1 MDTPESVSRIYSF
14 VRSRQL
20 EGTFPGSNMT
30 GVWVV
35 TAARILKGWGAPPED
50 AWPYDTSAWPP
61 TEPEGIDKLAKTFRL
76 FAYGRART
84 VDECRYLLAKEIM
97 INAAFEIDE
106 SWQTSPSGIIED
118 PGLREPNATHHVR
131 LVGYHDDRQQFIFAN
146 SWGTSW
152 GDKGYGYLPYSYM
165 TERLLEAWY
174 NDNDHPVTPRSAAEG
189 VVVRTHGVIDP
200 FERLRHTVEV
210 EDRTRDET
218 LAWAFALET
227 PEGIEVEELFVRPA
241 YRSRGH
247 GRELAREIRSVAEAR
262 QLRVTCWIP
271 HVDWA
276 RPLSPAQVA
285 IFGRLRVAVKPSTEL
300 WASGM
305 AIDES

>member
-1 MDTPESVSRIYSF
+1 MVTRERLSRTYSF

-30 GVWVV
+30 GVWEV
-35 TAARILKGWGAPPED
+35 TAARILKGWGAPTED
-50 AWPYDTSAWPP
+50 AWPYDAATWPP
-61 TEPEGIDKLAKTFRL
+61 TEPEGIDELAKAFRI

-84 VDECRYLLAKEIM
+84 VDECRYLLAKETM
-97 INAAFEIDE
+97 INAAFEIDA
-106 SWQTSPSGIIED
+106 SWQTSQTGIIED
-118 PGLREPNATHHVR
+118 PVLHEPNATHHVT

-174 NDNDHPVTPRSAAEG
+174 YDNDRPAAPRSAAEG
-189 VVVRTHGVIDP
+189 VMVRTHGVIDP
-200 FERLRHTVEV
+200 FEQLRHMVEV

-227 PEGIEVEELFVRPA
+227 PAGIEVEELFVRPA
-241 YRSRGH
+241 YRRQGH

-262 QLRVTCWIP
+262 QLRVMCWIP
-271 HVDWA
+271 HADWA
-276 RPLSPAQVA
+276 TPLSPAQGA
-285 IFGRLRVAVKPSTEL
+285 IFARLRVAAKPSSEL
-300 WASGM
+300 WASGI
-305 AIDES
+305 AIEES